1 MERDGDQTTNNNG
14 GRAGRGGSQR
24 RPGSTIGRGRR
35 PGGGNQ
41 IMVSSTCLI
50 CQEPF
55 LCSRNYKGHK
65 FACWNCRMSSAALEF
80 GFTVSYLLLF
90 LLFLH
95 MIYYIYGY
103 CISCQT
109 YNCWS
114 VIGLLFSSRISPYL
128 HHNNSAQSQIR
139 SCLIQQL
146 HLIISATKDTQYRCG
161 LQLQWIMVSKI

>member
-14 GRAGRGGSQR
+14 GRAGRGGPQR

-41 IMVSSTCLI
+41 MVSSTCLI

-65 FACWNCRMSSAALEF
+65 FACWNCRMSSAALEL
-80 GFTVSYLLLF
+80 GFTVSYLLLV

-95 MIYYIYGY
+95 MI
-103 CISCQT
+103 
-109 YNCWS
+109 
-114 VIGLLFSSRISPYL
+114 
-128 HHNNSAQSQIR
+128 
-139 SCLIQQL
+139 
-146 HLIISATKDTQYRCG
+146 
-161 LQLQWIMVSKI
+161 

>member
-35 PGGGNQ
+35 PGGENQ
-41 IMVSSTCLI
+41 MVSSTCLI

-80 GFTVSYLLLF
+80 GFTVSY
-90 LLFLH
+90 
-95 MIYYIYGY
+95 YYIIFIIFAYDIIIYHAIVFRVRHIIVGPLLVCCSHHVY
-103 CISCQT
+103 LLICI
-109 YNCWS
+109 
-114 VIGLLFSSRISPYL
+114 
-128 HHNNSAQSQIR
+128 
-139 SCLIQQL
+139 
-146 HLIISATKDTQYRCG
+146 IITVPNHKYDH
-161 LQLQWIMVSKI
+161 V

>member
-80 GFTVSYLLLF
+80 GFTVSY
-90 LLFLH
+90 
-95 MIYYIYGY
+95 YYISFTIFCNFSGLYICMYDTYIIYHGY
-103 CISCQT
+103 CILCQT
-109 YNCWS
+109 
-114 VIGLLFSSRISPYL
+114 
-128 HHNNSAQSQIR
+128 
-139 SCLIQQL
+139 
-146 HLIISATKDTQYRCG
+146 
-161 LQLQWIMVSKI
+161 